1 MNRLFI
7 VALLLA
13 LAGCAVNPATGQR
26 ELMLVSEGQEI
37 GMGREADPDI
47 VGAYGL
53 YPDSVFQAYVRG
65 LGERLAAQSERPN
78 LPWTFRVL
86 DDPVVNAFALP
97 GGFNY
102 VTRGI
107 LAYFNSEAEL
117 VAVMG
122 HELGHV
128 TARHGARQMTQQQI
142 AQVGLVAGVIL
153 VPKFQDFAGL
163 AQAGLGL
170 MFLSFSRGDETQ
182 ADELGLRYMYRAGYD
197 PREMPKVFAMLDR
210 VSQAAGGDRLPQWLS
225 THPNPDNRQQHIA
238 QLIAQLPQDFSGRL
252 IRRDEY
258 LRHLDG
264 MTFGP
269 NPREGFFRD
278 VLFLHPDLRFQI
290 RFPEGWKTSNQK
302 SAVLAQSPQKDGLMQ
317 LTVVGEATPDAA
329 VRTFLT
335 QQGITAGAIA
345 SHSVNGLPAASAS
358 FQATSQQAT
367 LAGQVTAIRYGD
379 ATYRLLAYG
388 SEASWPSY
396 QGPARASVQSFQR
409 LTDPAALAVQPL
421 KIAIVR
427 VDRAMTLQQFEQRYP
442 SQVDLDA
449 LARVNQVGPM
459 AQLAAGQLVKRVVG
473 GPLP

>member
-1 MNRLFI
+1 MYKAYLI
-7 VALLLA
+7 ALLA
-13 LAGCAVNPATGQR
+13 ASAACAVNPATGRR

-53 YPDSVFQAYVRG
+53 YPDSALQAYVRG
-65 LGERLAAQSERPN
+65 LGKRLAAQSERPS

-128 TARHGARQMTQQQI
+128 TARHGARQMTQQQL
-142 AQVGLVAGVIL
+142 AQVGLVAGMIL
-153 VPKFQDFAGL
+153 VPRFQDFAGL

-170 MFLSFSRGDETQ
+170 MFLSFSRADETQ

-197 PREMPKVFAMLDR
+197 PREMPRVFAMLDR

-225 THPNPDNRQQHIA
+225 THPNPENRQQHIA
-238 QLIAQLPQDFSGRL
+238 QLIAQRPHDLSGRL

-258 LRHLDG
+258 LRRLDG

-269 NPREGFFRD
+269 NPREGFFRGS
-278 VLFLHPDLRFQI
+278 LFLHPDLRFQI

-302 SAVLAQSPQKDGLMQ
+302 RAVLAQSAAKDALMQ
-317 LTVVGEATPDAA
+317 LTIVEDASPEAA
-329 VRTFLT
+329 VRSFLS
-335 QQGITAGAIA
+335 QRGITGGPVAG
-345 SHSVNGLPAASAS
+345 HSINGLAAASAS
-358 FQATSQQAT
+358 FEATTQEAVLS
-367 LAGQVTAIRYGD
+367 GQVTALRYGG
-379 ATYRLLAYG
+379 AVYRLLAYSTEARWPTYAG
-388 SEASWPSY
+388 S
-396 QGPARASVQSFQR
+396 ARAAVQSFDR

-421 KIAIVR
+421 RIVMVQ
-427 VDRAMTLQQFEQRYP
+427 VDRAMTLQQFEQRHP

-449 LARVNQVGPM
+449 LARVNQVEPM
-459 AQLAAGQLVKRVVG
+459 TRLAAGQLVKRIVG

>member
-1 MNRLFI
+1 MSRLPLCF
-7 VALLLA
+7 VLLSTA
-13 LAGCAVNPATGQR
+13 ACAVNPATGRR
-26 ELMLVSEGQEI
+26 ELMLVTEGQEI
-37 GMGREADPDI
+37 GMGLEADPDI

-53 YPDSVFQAYVRG
+53 YPDSALQVYVRG

-107 LAYFNSEAEL
+107 LGYFNSEAEL

-128 TARHGARQMTQQQI
+128 TARHGARQMTQQQV
-142 AQVGLVAGVIL
+142 AQVGLVAGMIL
-153 VPKFQDFAGL
+153 VPKLQDFAGL

-225 THPNPDNRQQHIA
+225 THPNPENRQQHIA

-252 IRRDEY
+252 VRRDEY

-264 MTFGP
+264 LTFGP
-269 NPREGFFRD
+269 NPREGFFRGT
-278 VLFLHPDLRFQI
+278 LFLHPDLRFQI
-290 RFPEGWKTSNQK
+290 RFPDGWNTSNQQR
-302 SAVLAQSPQKDGLMQ
+302 AVLAQSPEKDALMQ
-317 LTVVGEATPDAA
+317 LTVVDDASPDAA
-329 VRTFLT
+329 VRSFLG
-335 QQGITAGAIA
+335 QQGITAGPMS
-345 SHSVNGLPAASAS
+345 SHSVNGLRAATAS
-358 FQATSQQAT
+358 FQAMTQEAV
-367 LAGQVTAIRYGD
+367 LAGQVTAVGYGG
-379 ATYRLLAYG
+379 AVYRLMAYASKANWPAYAG
-388 SEASWPSY
+388 S
-396 QGPARASVQSFQR
+396 ARAAIMSFDR
-409 LTDPAALAVQPL
+409 LTEPGPLAVQPL
-421 KIAIVR
+421 RIVI
-427 VDRAMTLQQFEQRYP
+427 VELDRAMTLQQFEQRYP

-449 LARVNQVGPM
+449 LARVNQVEPTV
-459 AQLAAGQLVKRVVG
+459 QLAAGQLVKRVIG

>member
-1 MNRLFI
+1 MTRFLLPAVL
-7 VALLLA
+7 VAA
-13 LAGCAVNPATGQR
+13 TGCAVNPATGQR

-37 GMGREADPDI
+37 GMGQNADPDI

-53 YPDSVFQAYVRG
+53 YPDSAVQVYVRG

-107 LAYFNSEAEL
+107 LAHFNSEAEL
-117 VAVMG
+117 IGVMG

-128 TARHGARQMTQQQI
+128 TARHGARQMTQQQL
-142 AQVGLVAGVIL
+142 AQVGLVAGMIL

-225 THPNPDNRQQHIA
+225 THPNPENRQQHLA
-238 QLIAQLPQDFSGRL
+238 ELIAQLPQDFSGRL
-252 IRRDEY
+252 VRRDEY
-258 LRHLDG
+258 LRRLDG

-278 VLFLHPDLRFQI
+278 GLFLHPDLRFQI

-302 SAVLAQSPQKDGLMQ
+302 RAVLAQSPQQDGLMQ
-317 LTVVGEATPDAA
+317 LTVVGESTPDAA

-335 QQGITAGAIA
+335 QEGITSGTI
-345 SHSVNGLPAASAS
+345 SSQSVGGLPAATAS
-358 FQATSQQAT
+358 FQATTQQAT
-367 LAGQVTAIRYGD
+367 LAGQVTAIRYGNM
-379 ATYRLLAYG
+379 TYRLLAYAAQ
-388 SEASWPSY
+388 ASWPAY
-396 QGPARASVQSFQR
+396 QGPARASIQSFQR

-427 VDRAMTLQQFEQRYP
+427 ADRAMTLEQFHQRFP
-442 SQVDLDA
+442 SQVDVA
-449 LARVNQVGPM
+449 AVGRVNQVDPG
-459 AQLAAGQLVKRVVG
+459 ARFAAGQLIKRIVG

>member
-1 MNRLFI
+1 MLLF
-7 VALLLA
+7 AA
-13 LAGCAVNPATGQR
+13 AGCAVNPATGQR
-26 ELMLVSEGQEI
+26 ELMLVTEGQEI
-37 GMGREADPDI
+37 GLGREADPDI

-53 YPDSVFQAYVRG
+53 YPDSALQVYVRG
-65 LGERLAAQSERPN
+65 LGERLAAMSERPN

-86 DDPVVNAFALP
+86 DDPAVNAFALP

-142 AQVGLVAGVIL
+142 AQVGLVAGMIL

-170 MFLSFSRGDETQ
+170 MFLKFSRGDETQ
-182 ADELGLRYMYRAGYD
+182 ADELGLRYLYRAGYD

-225 THPNPDNRQQHIA
+225 THPNPENRQQHIGE
-238 QLIAQLPQDFSGRL
+238 LIARLPQDFSGRL
-252 IRRDEY
+252 VRRDEY
-258 LRHLDG
+258 LRRLDG

-269 NPREGFFRD
+269 NPREGFFRGP
-278 VLFLHPDLRFQI
+278 LFLHPDLRFQI
-290 RFPEGWKTSNQK
+290 RFPDGWKTSNQK
-302 SAVLAQSPQKDGLMQ
+302 RSVLAQSPQQDGLMQ
-317 LTVVGEATPDAA
+317 LTA
-329 VRTFLT
+329 VDDGSPEVALGAFLG
-335 QQGITAGAIA
+335 QQGITGGAIA

-358 FQATSQQAT
+358 FQATTQQAV
-367 LAGQVTAIRYGD
+367 LAGQVTAIRHGG
-379 ATYRLLAYG
+379 AVYRLLAYAA
-388 SEASWPSY
+388 EARWPAY
-396 QGPARASVQSFQR
+396 QGPARASIQSFDR
-409 LTDPAALAVQPL
+409 LADRAALAVQPL

-427 VDRAMTLQQFEQRYP
+427 ADRAMTLEQFHQRYP
-442 SQVDLDA
+442 SQVDVAA
-449 LARVNQVGPM
+449 LARLNQVEPG
-459 AQLAAGQLVKRVVG
+459 AQLALGHLVKRVVG

>member
-1 MNRLFI
+1 MIRPRL
-7 VALLLA
+7 VLLLFA
-13 LAGCAVNPATGQR
+13 AGCAVNPATGQR

-37 GMGREADPDI
+37 GLGREADPDI

-53 YPDSVFQAYVRG
+53 YPDSSLQAYVRG

-128 TARHGARQMTQQQI
+128 TARHGARQMTQQQV
-142 AQVGLVAGVIL
+142 AQVGLVAGMIF

-182 ADELGLRYMYRAGYD
+182 ADELGLRYMHRAGYD

-210 VSQAAGGDRLPQWLS
+210 VSQAGGGGRLPQWLS
-225 THPNPDNRQQHIA
+225 THPNPENRQQRIA
-238 QLIAQLPQDFSGRL
+238 ALVAQLPQDFSGRL
-252 IRRDEY
+252 VRRDQY
-258 LRHLDG
+258 LRRLDG

-269 NPREGFFRD
+269 NPREGFFRGS
-278 VLFLHPDLRFQI
+278 LFLHPDLQFQI

-302 SAVLAQSPQKDGLMQ
+302 RAVLVQSPQQDALMQ
-317 LTVVGEATPDAA
+317 LTVADEASPDAA
-329 VRTFLT
+329 VRSFLS
-335 QQGITAGAIA
+335 QQGITAGPVS
-345 SHSVNGLPAASAS
+345 SHTVNGLPAASAS
-358 FQATSQQAT
+358 FQATTQEAV
-367 LAGQVTAIRYGD
+367 LAGQVAAVRYGG
-379 ATYRLLAYG
+379 AVYRLLAYAA
-388 SEASWPSY
+388 EARWVSY
-396 QGPARASVQSFQR
+396 QAIARAAFQSFER
-409 LTDPAALAVQPL
+409 LSDPAALAVQPL
-421 KIAIVR
+421 TIAIVR
-427 VDRAMTLQQFEQRYP
+427 LDRAMTLEQFQQRYP
-442 SQVDLDA
+442 SQVDGPA
-449 LARVNQVGPM
+449 LARVNQVEPG
-459 AQLAAGQLVKRVVG
+459 AQLAAGQLIKRVVG
-473 GPLP
+473 GPVP